1 MHCWCYAPDPNV
13 PLNPYFKLLDFIC
26 GSIAAVKAP
35 VFLGRTR
42 MLFTVSNPAQQP
54 KLLSKDKGRGEEES
68 ARPNARIC
76 HLLLLVQS
84 LKEINFVNPMG
95 RAVDILQVPAGKE
108 D

>member
-54 KLLSKDKGRGEEES
+54 KLLSK